1 MPRPADPADP
11 ADHRFQHQNHEANL
25 DLLTVKEVADLL
37 RCSPATVRRLDRRG
51 HLPAVKIQGSAIVRY
66 QRQDVVALVVRRSG
80 A

>member
-1 MPRPADPADP
+1 MPRPADQNSHIVP
-11 ADHRFQHQNHEANL
+11 HQNHEADL
-25 DLLTVKEVADLL
+25 ELLTVKEVADLL